1 MNGKNGIDIET
12 SMDKLIEIDKLMLES
27 INKKIGLLNKLHE
40 WYIFI
45 FSCNIWSVKYILIQN
60 KNGKNTTG

>member
-40 WYIFI
+40 
-45 FSCNIWSVKYILIQN
+45 
-60 KNGKNTTG
+60 